1 MKVSEL
7 AETASM
13 LVAGGK
19 GLLAMDDSIETCNI
33 RFAGA
38 GIPQT
43 MEMRH
48 AYRKLIVTTPGLSE
62 FISGVILNEETIRQ
76 REKDGESFVRVTT
89 DARIIPGVK
98 VDTGLEDM
106 PGHPGEKLTTGL
118 CGLRD
123 RLVEYSR
130 LGARF
135 AKWRSTFA
143 VGDII
148 PSNDCIVANV
158 QDLAHFASMC
168 QEVGLVPVL
177 EPDVLMEGAHT
188 LERCFV
194 VTERVLRT
202 LFRELSASQV
212 MLKAVLLMPNMVL
225 PGSTCPKQETV
236 EEVAETTVRCLLGVV
251 PPEVPG
257 IAFSS
262 SGQPEELASAR
273 LNAMNI
279 EFQSRPPWV
288 LTFSFAR
295 AVQTPALE
303 IWRGDFA
310 NLYDAQQSLYHRVRC
325 NQAARQG
332 EYNLAM
338 ESA

>member
-38 GIPQT
+38 CIPQT
-43 MEMRH
+43 IQMRRE
-48 AYRKLIVTTPGLSE
+48 YRQLIVTTPGLSE

-76 REKDGESFVRVTT
+76 RAKDGESFVKASTE
-89 DARIIPGVK
+89 ARIIPGVK
-98 VDTGLEDM
+98 CDTGLEDM

-118 CGLRD
+118 GGLRD

-143 VGDII
+143 VGELI
-148 PSNDCIVANV
+148 PSTDCIEANV
-158 QDLAHFASMC
+158 QALARFALMC
-168 QEVGLVPVL
+168 HEVGLVPVL
-177 EPDVLMEGAHT
+177 EPDVLMEGTHT
-188 LERCFV
+188 LERCFA
-194 VTERVLRT
+194 VTERVLRM
-202 LFRELSASQV
+202 LFRELSARQV
-212 MLKAVLLMPNMVL
+212 MLKGVLLMPNMIL
-225 PGSTCPKQETV
+225 PGSTCSKQETV
-236 EEVAETTVRCLLGVV
+236 EEIAETTVRCLFGVV
-251 PPEVPG
+251 PSEVPG

-273 LNAMNI
+273 LNAMNV
-279 EFQSRPPWV
+279 EFQSRLPWV

-303 IWRGDFA
+303 IWRGDSA
-310 NLYDAQQSLYHRVRC
+310 NLYEAQQSLYHRVRC

-338 ESA
+338 ERA